1 MVILFLFAKIRK
13 GGENRYMEMKEY
25 YRQYREKNADRLR
38 AYQREY
44 RQNNP
49 ERVRQWRRN
58 AILNAAHRI
67 QEQEA
72 AGDA

>member
-1 MVILFLFAKIRK
+1 
-13 GGENRYMEMKEY
+13 MEMKEY

-58 AILNAAHRI
+58 AILAAAARI

-72 AGDA
+72 ENA